1 MLHMHEV
8 TGSSPVVPTTKKA
21 PFMRCLFCGGDDEP
35 LGMACSHEFER
46 GAAERGEGEN
56 PGAVSA
62 PEALKAQPQKIL
74 LAPPHDS
81 RLNQIGNRIE
91 KIYIPY

>member
-1 MLHMHEV
+1 MRSQVRALL
-8 TGSSPVVPTTKKA
+8 SPPQKRHRLCGAFFVV
-21 PFMRCLFCGGDDEP
+21 GDDEP

-91 KIYIPY
+91 KIYIPNIN